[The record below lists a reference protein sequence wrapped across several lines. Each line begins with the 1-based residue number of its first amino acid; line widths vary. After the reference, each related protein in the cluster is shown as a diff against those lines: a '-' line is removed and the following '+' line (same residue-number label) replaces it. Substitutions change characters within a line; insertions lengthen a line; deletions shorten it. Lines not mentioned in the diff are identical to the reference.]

1 MNFTE
6 VLNLKDK
13 ETIDKIA
20 GKVTGIFENKA
31 TPKQQAAGIFPQ
43 DVVLQDD
50 DGVKIRCKIN
60 AATMHL
66 PQDARGRHF
75 TIESS
80 PDEKGK
86 MVGVSK
92 NVYNNTHTV
101 NVYKEAI
108 ITGDK
113 AGYRP
118 SPAPKPD
125 RGAPSEVSLQIPK
138 GRVDMDDHVAALV
151 GLVKKV
157 DAEFSGSSI
166 SDDEEYNDFLVRLAT
181 TVYIQAC
188 KENMIP
194 KREVYVSPKLAKAE
208 PESCSVES
216 IVDQAFAGTLTSEEV
231 KRLDS
236 KCNYNWEEIYDEVAD
251 RLVKRGHDR
260 DDVNAAFDDAKAH
273 FIKRT
278 QNFSSPEFCKVV
290 LTGVPSF
297 VEAVETAHEKG
308 LDPKPK
314 SKKDDDIPF

>member
-6 VLNLKDK
+6 ILNLKDK
-13 ETIDKIA
+13 ESIDSIG
-20 GKVTGIFENKA
+20 GKVTGIFQNQA
-31 TPKQQAAGIFPQ
+31 TPKQKAAGINPQ

-60 AATMHL
+60 AETMHL
-66 PQDARGRHF
+66 PQDARGRYF
-75 TIESS
+75 KIEAA

-86 MVGVSK
+86 MVGISK

-101 NVYKEAI
+101 NVYKDAI

-113 AGYRP
+113 ATHGEPTPSRP
-118 SPAPKPD
+118 SSYRDLPLD
-125 RGAPSEVSLQIPK
+125 RPK
-138 GRVDMDDHVAALV
+138 GRVDLDDHVAALV

-157 DAEFSGSSI
+157 DTEFSGSDI

-188 KENMIP
+188 KDNLIQ
-194 KREVYVSPKLAKAE
+194 KREVYQPVVATPIKVKH
-208 PESCSVES
+208 CSVEN
-216 IVDQAFAGTLTSEEV
+216 IVDQAFAGTLTSDDV

-236 KCNYNWEEIYDEVAD
+236 ECNYNWEEIYDEVAD
-251 RLVKRGHDR
+251 RLVKKGHDR

-297 VEAVETAHEKG
+297 VEAVETAHENG
-308 LDPKPK
+308 LNPK
-314 SKKDDDIPF
+314 SKSKNDDKDSIPF